1 MSFIINVFDNI
12 LKYKDEKVFIV
23 LDIHNNIWLKMKDV
37 FKILGY
43 NNSRKAVQNT
53 KVYDKYK
60 LKYKLIQ
67 LYPSMGTNERI
78 HASTI
83 FINESGLYQLLT
95 NSTKPIAN
103 EFKDELFTNILPSIR
118 ETGSYKEAS
127 KKNTNL
133 KELNK
138 R

>member
-12 LKYKDEKVFIV
+12 LKYKDEKIFIV

-60 LKYKLIQ
+60 LKYKLIH
-67 LYPSMGTNERI
+67 LYPSRGTNERI

-118 ETGSYKEAS
+118 ETGSYKEIS
-127 KKNTNL
+127 KNNDNIK
-133 KELNK
+133 
-138 R
+138 